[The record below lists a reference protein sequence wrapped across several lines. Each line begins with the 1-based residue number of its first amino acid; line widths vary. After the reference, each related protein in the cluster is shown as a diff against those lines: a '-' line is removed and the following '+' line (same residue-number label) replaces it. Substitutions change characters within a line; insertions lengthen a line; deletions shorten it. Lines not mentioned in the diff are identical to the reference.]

1 MSEKENGECKENES
15 FQSFPFA
22 RKNSIDARKSVACQW
37 LIRTIFADLLNRMAK
52 EFHTYTLP
60 NGLRCIHKRT
70 NRDVSHLGLIVNAGS
85 RDELEN
91 EEGLAHFIEHSIFKG
106 TKKRKTF
113 HILSRLDS
121 VGGEINAYTTK
132 EETWVYASFLKAHFE
147 RALELVGD
155 ICLNSVFPEKEIQ
168 KEKDVII
175 DEINS
180 YLDTPGEIIF
190 DDFEELVFN
199 GHPLGRNILGT
210 VDSVKS
216 LKRQDIFNM
225 FERRYRMDQMVF
237 SSVGNQT
244 LAEVKELANKYLGHI
259 KTQPS
264 EDKRQLFTGY
274 KPVSKEEK
282 RDGYQIHY
290 ILGNQAYGSGDKQKT
305 ALILLNNYLGGPAMN
320 SRLNLMIRE
329 KHGFTYNIES
339 NYTAYQETG
348 VLQIYLGTDEK
359 FFGRSK
365 KLVQKELKTLRDKK
379 LGPTQL
385 HNAKQQLIGQIALG
399 QESGVGNMLALGKS
413 YLLYDKVAPLADVIK
428 SIDSLKSSQLLEVA
442 NEIFD
447 PKTLSELTYLN

>member
-1 MSEKENGECKENES
+1 
-15 FQSFPFA
+15 
-22 RKNSIDARKSVACQW
+22 
-37 LIRTIFADLLNRMAK
+37 MAK
-52 EFHTYTLP
+52 EFYTYTLP

-70 NRDVSHLGLIVNAGS
+70 NRNVSHLGLVINAGS
-85 RDELEN
+85 RDELDHQ
-91 EEGLAHFIEHSIFKG
+91 EGLAHFIEHSIFKG

-132 EETWVYASFLKAHFE
+132 EETWVYASFLNDHFE
-147 RALELVGD
+147 RALELVSD
-155 ICLNSVFPEKEIQ
+155 ICLNSVFPEKEIE

-190 DDFEELVFN
+190 DEFEEMVYD
-199 GHPLGRNILGT
+199 GHPLGRSILGT
-210 VDSVKS
+210 VDSVKGLS
-216 LKRQDIFNM
+216 RDDIFDM
-225 FERRYRMDQMVF
+225 VDRRYRMDQMVF
-237 SSVGNQT
+237 SSVGNFSIS
-244 LAEVKELANKYLGHI
+244 EVKALANKYLGHI
-259 KTQPS
+259 KTNS
-264 EDKRQLFTGY
+264 SNEKRSQFEGY
-274 KPVSKEEK
+274 NAQSKEEK
-282 RDGYQIHY
+282 RDTYQVHY
-290 ILGNQAYGSGDKQKT
+290 IVGNEAYGAANKKKT

-359 FFGRSK
+359 FFNRSK
-365 KLVQKELKTLRDKK
+365 KLVQKELKTLRDKR

-399 QESGVGNMLALGKS
+399 QDSGVGNMLALGKS
-413 YLLYDKVAPLADVIK
+413 YLLYDRVDPLDEVIK
-428 SIDSLKSSQLLEVA
+428 SIENLKASQILDVA
-442 NEIFD
+442 NEVFD

>member
-1 MSEKENGECKENES
+1 
-15 FQSFPFA
+15 
-22 RKNSIDARKSVACQW
+22 
-37 LIRTIFADLLNRMAK
+37 MAK
-52 EFHTYTLP
+52 EFYTYTLP

-70 NRDVSHLGLIVNAGS
+70 HRNVSHLGLVVNAGS
-85 RDELEN
+85 RDELDH

-121 VGGEINAYTTK
+121 VGAEINAYTTK
-132 EETWVYASFLKAHFE
+132 EETWVYASFLNTHFE

-155 ICLNSVFPEKEIQ
+155 ICLNSIFPEKEIQ

-180 YLDTPGEIIF
+180 YLDIPGEMIF
-190 DDFEELVFN
+190 DDFEELVFA

-216 LKRQDIFNM
+216 LSREDIFNM
-225 FERRYRMDQMVF
+225 VDRRYRMDQMVF
-237 SSVGNQT
+237 SSVGNIS
-244 LAEVKELANKYLGHI
+244 LAEVKEMANKYLGHI
-259 KTQPS
+259 KTEPS
-264 EDKRQLFTGY
+264 EDRRKLFSGY
-274 KPVSKEEK
+274 KPISKEEK
-282 RDGYQIHY
+282 RDTYQIHY
-290 ILGNQAYGSGDKQKT
+290 ILGNQAYGAGDKKKI

-348 VLQIYLGTDEK
+348 VVQIYLGTDEK
-359 FFGRSK
+359 FFNRSK

-413 YLLYDKVAPLADVIK
+413 YLLYDKVDPLHDVIK
-428 SIDSLKSSQLLEVA
+428 SIENLKVSQILEVA

-447 PKTLSELTYLN
+447 PKTLSELTFFN